1 MAGDGQRS
9 DPLKRFSNRV
19 ENYVRYRPKYPE
31 RIMSFLK
38 NELGLTP
45 SSVVAEVGS
54 GTGIFTELLLKNGNV
69 VHAIEPNE
77 DMREAAERLLAKYD
91 NFKSIDATGEATT
104 LADGSADFIFA
115 AQTFHWLER
124 TRAKKEFARIVRD
137 GARVVLIWNV
147 RRIGHSA
154 FSNAYEDLIQQYGI
168 DYQNVRHSSVSDE
181 DVKEFYSPF
190 EVKLKL
196 FDNFQIFN
204 FEGLKGRLL
213 SSSYIPLEGDD
224 KFDEMVEDLHKI
236 FKKHAMEGQ
245 VSFEYDTKV
254 YYGRFG
260 G

>member
-1 MAGDGQRS
+1 
-9 DPLKRFSNRV
+9 
-19 ENYVRYRPKYPE
+19 
-31 RIMSFLK
+31 MSFFR

-69 VHAIEPNE
+69 VHAIEPNK
-77 DMREAAERLLAKYD
+77 DMREAAEKLLAKYE
-91 NFKSIDATGEATT
+91 NFRSIDATGEATT
-104 LADGSADFIFA
+104 LPDHCADFAFA

-124 TRAKKEFARIVRD
+124 AKARKEFTRIVRN
-137 GARVVLIWNV
+137 GAHVVLIWNV

-154 FSNAYEDLIQQYGI
+154 FSNAYEDLIQRYGI
-168 DYQNVRHSSVSDE
+168 DYQNVKHSSVTDE
-181 DVKEFYSPF
+181 DLKEFYSPF
-190 EVKLKL
+190 EVKLKV

-224 KFDEMVEDLHKI
+224 KFDEMVGDLQNI

-245 VSFEYDTKV
+245 VTFEYDTKV